1 MTATINK
8 SDLALKLEHYFGLK
22 MECTFVPFSKSRSAK
37 NKTPNM
43 NYKITILH
51 NDKPILKDI
60 DYSAGFRCLPELQK
74 FVYSKYQD
82 RQQIENATETG
93 RLNEYWGMEILSF
106 SNNGKRLTPSICDVI
121 HCLISDSDVIDYSCF
136 KDWADNLGYSDDSIS
151 AKSIYE
157 ECLKIALAL
166 RSAIGDSK
174 LQELKECF
182 IDY

>member
-1 MTATINK
+1 MTAIINK
-8 SDLALKLEHYFGLK
+8 SDLVLKLEHYFGLK

-60 DYSAGFRCLPELQK
+60 DYCCGVLLFPQL
-74 FVYSKYQD
+74 D
-82 RQQIENATETG
+82 RFTGKTYDQRRMLENAVETG
-93 RLNEYWGMEILSF
+93 RANRLMVSIDHVT
-106 SNNGKRLTPSICDVI
+106 NNGPKLIPSICDVVY
-121 HCLISDSDVIDYSCF
+121 CLILDSDVINYSCF
-136 KDWADNLGYSDDSIS
+136 KDWADSFGYSDDSIS
-151 AKSIYE
+151 AKAIYE
-157 ECLKIALAL
+157 ECLKTALAL